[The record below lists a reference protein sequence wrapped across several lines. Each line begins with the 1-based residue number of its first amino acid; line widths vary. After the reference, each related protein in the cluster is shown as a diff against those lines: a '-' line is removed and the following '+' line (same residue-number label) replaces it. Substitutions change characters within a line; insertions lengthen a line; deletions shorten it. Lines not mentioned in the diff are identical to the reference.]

1 MSGEEME
8 VTGYLV
14 SIRPRI
20 RMGLIEYE
28 LRIMSS
34 GGEPLTVYTLNP
46 PSFLSP
52 AIQVWAKIIL
62 SRQRGVPRWIIAE
75 MRLINEPGT
84 IEVAQAV
91 IEEVSRGI
99 YPIVSG
105 RMYGRAFSVPVDE
118 ELLSKIPS
126 QLPCTVYCV
135 FVKKGSE
142 LRLVE
147 VLGEKEYRL
156 FKKTL
161 ELVSE
166 IEKEVA
172 DADEKVNKYL
182 VETSASIAT

>member
-1 MSGEEME
+1 MSGEEIE
-8 VTGYLV
+8 LTGYLI
-14 SIRPRI
+14 SIRPRT

-28 LRIMSS
+28 LKIMSS
-34 GGEPLTVYTLNP
+34 GGELFTVYTLNP

-52 AIQVWAKIIL
+52 AIQVWARIVL
-62 SRQRGVPRWIIAE
+62 SRQRGVPRWIVAE
-75 MRLINEPGT
+75 MRFIGEPGA

-91 IEEVSRGI
+91 IEDVSRGI

-105 RMYGRAFSVPVDE
+105 RMSGRAFSVPVDE

-126 QLPCTVYCV
+126 QLPCTLYCV
-135 FVKKGSE
+135 FVKRGPE

-147 VLGEKEYRL
+147 VLSEREYEL

-166 IEKEVA
+166 IEREVA
-172 DADEKVNKYL
+172 DADEKVHRYL
-182 VETSASIAT
+182 VEASALIAT